1 MVQTLVKKLFVKKAT
16 ATTFVNLTSMKHYS
30 DICIIGAGPSGLFAA
45 FEAGMHGIKSIVVD
59 SLPFAGGQC
68 AALYPEKPIYDIP
81 ACPEILAKNLVQNL
95 VNQAQRF
102 NPQYIF
108 NSKVTS
114 FNKLPDQ
121 SFLLQTDRGDEICVK
136 AVIIAAGSGFFGPNR
151 PPLDGIDAFEG
162 KTVHYLINNKS
173 IFKDKTVVIAGGGDS
188 AVDWTV
194 ELASIARQVILV
206 HRRDKFRAA
215 QHTIDKVF
223 SLAQSGDKVRLAIP
237 YQLHSLD
244 GDAAN
249 GILNKVVLS
258 NINGD
263 EKLAID
269 ADFLLPFFGLSTDFG
284 PLKQWGLNFDGFHI
298 KVNQS
303 TMQTNIDG
311 IFAIGDAAT
320 YQNKLKLILTGFAE
334 AATAVYGVR
343 DIVFPGKVFNFEYS
357 TSSLA

>member
-1 MVQTLVKKLFVKKAT
+1 M
-16 ATTFVNLTSMKHYS
+16 NYSS

-45 FEAGMHGIKSIVVD
+45 FEAGMHGIKSILVD

-81 ACPEILAKNLVQNL
+81 ACPEILAKNLVENL
-95 VNQAQRF
+95 VKQTQRF
-102 NPQYIF
+102 NPQYLF
-108 NSKVTS
+108 DSKIVS
-114 FNKLPDQ
+114 FSKLANQ
-121 SFLLQTDRGDEICVK
+121 SFLLQTDKGDKVSVK
-136 AVIIAAGSGFFGPNR
+136 SVIIAAGSGFFGPNR
-151 PPLDGIDAFEG
+151 PPLEGIEAFEG
-162 KTVHYLINNKS
+162 KAVHYLINNKS

-194 ELASIARQVILV
+194 ELASIAKQVILV

-223 SLAQSGDKVRLAIP
+223 SLAQSGDKVKLAIP
-237 YQLHSLD
+237 YQLNSLE
-244 GDAAN
+244 GNAAS
-249 GILNKVVLS
+249 GILKKVILS
-258 NINGD
+258 NIKGD
-263 EKLAID
+263 EQIAIE

-284 PLKQWGLNFDGFHI
+284 PLKQWGLDFDGFHI

-334 AATAVYGVR
+334 AATAVYAVR